1 MIRIESV
8 IDFKYGIPC
17 KKEVLGKE
25 FSITIGTNKG
35 VLAFP
40 NIPDN
45 FLDEFDIDKN
55 RLSNLDLI
63 QPKNSDIQLPCV
75 KEATWGKFSDNLGN
89 SCVKQ
94 CGIWIPCSYENY
106 KDVANGIGNLTEE
119 YIRKFTLFL
128 ELLSKEALDEKI
140 YNNIEVESSY
150 QFWIWGQDRYLKSAE
165 NTTINVNVHCL
176 SDDCFFSHN
185 LVSEAIELTNEMKEP
200 NYSRVL
206 LRDAMVHRNNHD
218 FRRAILD
225 AATAIEIAFTNK
237 IINEFNNRGI
247 GNDDFSDSIL
257 RKFHSLN
264 GRIELL
270 SSLGIKLPIS
280 QKVYKDFL
288 SNIRNRAIHAGYES
302 NRAEASKVIDAASE
316 TVLRFCDITE

>member
-17 KKEVLGKE
+17 KMEVLGKE
-25 FSITIGTNKG
+25 FSITIGSNNG

-75 KEATWGKFSDNLGN
+75 KDATWGRFSNNFGN
-89 SCVKQ
+89 SLVKQ
-94 CGIWIPCSYENY
+94 CSIWFPCSYENY
-106 KDVANGIGNLTEE
+106 KDVANGIGKLTEE
-119 YIRKFTLFL
+119 YIGKFTLFL

-140 YNNIEVESSY
+140 YNSVEVKSNH

-165 NTTINVNVHCL
+165 NAMFNVVVHGL
-176 SDDCFFSHN
+176 SEDCFFSHN

-247 GNDDFSDSIL
+247 GNDDFTNSIL

-270 SSLGIKLPIS
+270 SSLGIKLSIS
-280 QKVYKDFL
+280 QNVYNEL
-288 SNIRNRAIHAGYES
+288 SNIRNRAIHAGYGS
-302 NRAEASKVIDAASE
+302 NREEASKVIDAASE
-316 TVLRFCDITE
+316 TVIKFCDITE